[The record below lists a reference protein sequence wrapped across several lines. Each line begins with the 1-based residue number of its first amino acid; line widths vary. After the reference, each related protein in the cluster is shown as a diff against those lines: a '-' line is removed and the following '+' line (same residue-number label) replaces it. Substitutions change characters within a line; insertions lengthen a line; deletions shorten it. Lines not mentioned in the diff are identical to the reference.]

1 MLHKNLG
8 ISENNHLTICGF
20 DTVEL
25 AKKYGT
31 PLYVLDTDMVYENCV
46 MYKTIIEKYFGEGS
60 MPLIA
65 SKALSCKEI
74 YRIAAAAGIGT
85 DMVSGGEIYTAY
97 TAGFPMERAYFHGNN
112 KTDDDIRFALDCG
125 VGCFVIDNNEEL
137 AAIEAQAAERGVN
150 VNVMLRVSPG
160 IDPHTHKAVVTG
172 SVDSKFGVAIETGQ
186 ALETVKKILAC
197 KHLVLQ
203 GMHCHIGSQIFEYE
217 PYATAADIMIEFIA
231 KIEKETGY
239 AIPSLNLGG
248 GFGVRYV
255 EEDPVYDYEK
265 ALSDIANAMEKA
277 YAKHGVKKLK
287 VFFEPGRSMVAAAG
301 LTLYTVGSHKTI
313 TGYKSYVSVDGGM
326 PDNPRYAL
334 YQSKYTCLIANK
346 AGDVKGDIVTVAGRC
361 CESGDLVQEATP
373 LQPCS
378 KGDVLAVLVTGAY
391 NYSMASNYNRLPRP
405 AMVGVGKDGDRLI
418 IKRESYEDLVK
429 NDI

>member
-8 ISENNHLTICGF
+8 ISADNHLTIQGF

-46 MYKTIIEKYFGEGS
+46 MYKTLIEKYFGKGS

-85 DMVSGGEIYTAY
+85 DMVSGGEIYTAFS
-97 TAGFPMERAYFHGNN
+97 AGFPMERAYFHGNN
-112 KTDDDIRFALDCG
+112 KTDADISFALDCG
-125 VGCFVIDNNEEL
+125 VGCFVLDNNEEISAL
-137 AAIEAQAAERGVN
+137 EAEAAKRNIEVR
-150 VNVMLRVSPG
+150 VMLRVSPG

-186 ALETVKKILAC
+186 ALETVKNILAC
-197 KHLVLQ
+197 RHLKLE
-203 GMHCHIGSQIFEYE
+203 GLHCHIGSQIFEYE
-217 PYATAADIMIEFIA
+217 PFASAADIMIGFIA
-231 KIEKETGY
+231 DIKKETGF
-239 AIPSLNLGG
+239 AVSALNLGG

-265 ALSDIANAMEKA
+265 ALSDIADSMNQA
-277 YAKHGVKKLK
+277 YAKHGVERLR
-287 VFFEPGRSMVAAAG
+287 VYFEPGRSMVAAAG

-313 TGYKSYVSVDGGM
+313 TGYKSYVSIDGGM

-346 AGDVKGDIVTVAGRC
+346 AGDEKTDIVTVAGRC
-361 CESGDLVQEATP
+361 CESGDLIQEEAP

-378 KGDVLAVLVTGAY
+378 RGDVLAVLVTGAY

-405 AMVGVGKDGDRLI
+405 AMVGVGKEGDRII
-418 IKRESYEDLVK
+418 IKRESYEDLVR